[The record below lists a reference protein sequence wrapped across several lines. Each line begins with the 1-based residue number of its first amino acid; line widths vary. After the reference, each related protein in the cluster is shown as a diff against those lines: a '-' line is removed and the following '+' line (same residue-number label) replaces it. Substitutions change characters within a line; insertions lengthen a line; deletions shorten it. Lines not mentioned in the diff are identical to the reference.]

1 MPPLKKP
8 RPKFLKR
15 PGAQAK
21 LDKPHHPGKP
31 DLDKRKERKP
41 EKKPQKLVELHPLEH
56 RHGRAARRDVYILG
70 VAMSRHDRA
79 ACLLKNGQ
87 VVGAIGE
94 ERLDRRRRSLGSYQ
108 SYPRGLVVP
117 PLAAITYLLRLAGI
131 SWDRVDLCVCGRSM
145 TLCREAL
152 LERVPFPADRVV
164 EPPLPGHHLA
174 HAYSA
179 YGTAPFANCAVLV
192 IDEQGHHI
200 DGAFEKCTWYE
211 GATGPLTLVDRFFG
225 GGDDLNS
232 RDVVQR
238 VCGDDEFDRGRQSRG
253 RKADGTSRPWEDRT
267 QSGRSSCP
275 WTARAGTLW
284 CRCDVSTSS
293 WHSRDC
299 QGVRRST
306 RPPCGNWRT
315 FRSTCPFDGTRNWRP
330 TSRARRRKSSNEPC
344 CISPRPSAGDL
355 RPTRCVTRAASP

>member
-1 MPPLKKP
+1 
-8 RPKFLKR
+8 
-15 PGAQAK
+15 
-21 LDKPHHPGKP
+21 
-31 DLDKRKERKP
+31 
-41 EKKPQKLVELHPLEH
+41 
-56 RHGRAARRDVYILG
+56 
-70 VAMSRHDRA
+70 
-79 ACLLKNGQ
+79 

-192 IDEQGHHI
+192 LDEQGHHI
-200 DGAFEKCTWYE
+200 DSAFEKCTWYE

-225 GGDDLNS
+225 GGDDLIS
-232 RDVVQR
+232 GCCCTTRLR
-238 VCGDDEFDRGRQSRG
+238 GDESDRGRQSRPE
-253 RKADGTSRPWEDRT
+253 ADGTRGPGKTAPRVAAARVLGQRARGHSGVAATSRRVPGIRGTAKACADPRGPPAAIGGPSVLRARSMGHAT
-267 QSGRSSCP
+267 GGRP
-275 WTARAGTLW
+275 RA
-284 CRCDVSTSS
+284 
-293 WHSRDC
+293 
-299 QGVRRST
+299 QGAGRA
-306 RPPCGNWRT
+306 
-315 FRSTCPFDGTRNWRP
+315 
-330 TSRARRRKSSNEPC
+330 RARRSAHRC
-344 CISPRPSAGDL
+344 GLPSAIFGRHAVLRGRRRSELYDQPSIARGGLEGRHSSGGD
-355 RPTRCVTRAASP
+355 RHGKRSGWRCTDG